1 MSPYLRIELLVL
13 AVCVLVLVFRAV
25 NRGKLRIQFSLI
37 WLTVAAAMV
46 AAAAMPRLV
55 RWLSNALHVA
65 EVTNF
70 IYLVGI
76 LALMAI
82 GFKQSEI
89 LSQHSEQVKR
99 LTQELALVKK
109 QLREQEQHETNQN
122 T

>member
-1 MSPYLRIELLVL
+1 MSPYLRMELLLL
-13 AVCVLVLVFRAV
+13 AVCVFVLVFRAV

-46 AAAAMPRLV
+46 AAAAMPRV
-55 RWLSNALHVA
+55 VKWISNALHVA

-82 GFKQSEI
+82 AFKQSEI
-89 LSQHSEQVKR
+89 LSRHSEQIKR
-99 LTQELALVKK
+99 LTQELALLKK
-109 QLREQEQHETNQN
+109 QLREQEQHETD
-122 T
+122 